1 MARPP
6 ILFPAK
12 LFMMSNKPETIISTR
27 SKLRLLP
34 WRELWDYRSLI
45 ALFVRRDFIS
55 SYKQTILGPFWFVI
69 PPLIQTFVFTI
80 IFGRIAKIDTGSA
93 PQSLFFMS
101 GVLVWN
107 FFAST
112 LARSA
117 STFTGNAGLFE
128 KVYFPRLSVAIAAII
143 NNFLSFAIQF
153 VVFVG
158 IYIYYGEHFKTVNP
172 TFTILLAPLVII
184 QLALLGLGAG
194 CLVTSLT
201 TRYRDFAMMLGFG
214 IQLWMYGSCIVYPLS
229 EVSPEWQWLFLL
241 NPVVPVVETFRFA
254 FFGDSSIT
262 FGQILIGWLVTLIV
276 FVFGLLSFHSAESNF
291 VDTV

>member
-1 MARPP
+1 MSTESIKREVFITPRP
-6 ILFPAK
+6 K
-12 LFMMSNKPETIISTR
+12 LQ
-27 SKLRLLP
+27 LVP
-34 WRELWDYRSLI
+34 WRELWEYRSLI
-45 ALFVRRDFIS
+45 ALFVRRDFVS

-158 IYIYYGEHFKTVNP
+158 IYIYYGESFKTVNP
-172 TFTILLAPLVII
+172 TFTILLAPLVVV

-254 FFGDSSIT
+254 FFGDSTIT
-262 FGQILIGWLVTLIV
+262 LGQILIGWLVTLIV
-276 FVFGLLSFHSAESNF
+276 FTIGLLSFHSAESNF